1 MSVNYR
7 KFRSAD
13 TEAAHRLSLSVE
25 WPHRFEDWLLLQ
37 RRGSGYVAEDRGAVI
52 GTVLA
57 WKHDRRYAWLG
68 MFIVDPARQGRGI
81 GRKLISHALEELEGR
96 AVLLNATPAGR
107 PLFERLGFKV
117 IDKVERHQGVA
128 HNVPIVPLAPGERL
142 RPLDP
147 GDAARLVSLAT
158 SAAGMSR
165 ALVIERLLESAEG
178 IVLVRGGEPIGFAFC
193 RRFGR
198 GDLIGPVVA
207 PDVQRAKVI
216 ISYWAAMYR
225 GKFLRI
231 DVNRASG
238 LGDWLDGLGLKRIET
253 LVTLLKGTPPA
264 PDPGVR
270 TFALVSQSLG

>member
-1 MSVNYR
+1 MSVTYR
-7 KFRSAD
+7 KFRSRD
-13 TEAAHRLSLSVE
+13 TEAAHRLSLSVR
-25 WPHRFEDWLLLQ
+25 WPHRLEDWLILQ
-37 RRGSGYVAEDRGAVI
+37 RRGSGYVAEER
-52 GTVLA
+52 GTVVGTILV

-68 MFIVDPARQGRGI
+68 MLIVDPARQGRGI
-81 GRKLISHALEELEGR
+81 GRKLISHALENMEGR

-117 IDKVERHQGVA
+117 IHNQDRHQGVA
-128 HNVPIVPLAPGERL
+128 RNVPIVPLARGERL

-147 GDAARLVSLAT
+147 DDAARLASLG
-158 SAAGMSR
+158 SRAAGMSR

-178 IVLVRGGEPIGFAFC
+178 IVLARRGEPIGFAFC

-231 DVNRASG
+231 DVNRATG
-238 LGDWLDGLGLKRIET
+238 LGDWLDGLGLKKIES
-253 LVTLLKGTPPA
+253 LVTLLNGTPPA
-264 PDPGVR
+264 TDPGVR